1 MSDLQVGLVVA
12 GVVVLAL
19 AVVIAALWSLSGRTR
34 PFLRAVRRLGW
45 RAEEAQKLQ
54 AKVALLQDR
63 VASLPLPATADH
75 DEPTAT
81 R

>member
-1 MSDLQVGLVVA
+1 MTDLQVGLVVA
-12 GVVVLAL
+12 GVVLLAL
-19 AVVIAALWSLSGRTR
+19 VLLVAALWTLSGRAR
-34 PFLRAVRRLGW
+34 PFQRAVRRLGW

-63 VASLPLPATADH
+63 VASLPLPASADH

>member
-1 MSDLQVGLVVA
+1 VTDLQVGLVVA

-19 AVVIAALWSLSGRTR
+19 MLLVAAMWALSGRTR

-45 RAEEAQKLQ
+45 RAEEAQRLQ
-54 AKVALLQDR
+54 AKVARLQEQ

-75 DEPTAT
+75 DKPAGT

>member
-1 MSDLQVGLVVA
+1 VTDLQVGLMVA
-12 GVVVLAL
+12 GVVLLAL
-19 AVVIAALWSLSGRTR
+19 VLLVAALWVLSGRTR